1 MVLKSLLEM
10 KSGRCHLLFLRVEW
24 VRKGGDI
31 AFETLLKLKELGMQV
46 ELVVSGCAPPET
58 HPILPNLSI

>member
-1 MVLKSLLEM
+1 M
-10 KSGRCHLLFLRVEW
+10 KSGRCHLLFLEVDW

-31 AFETLLKLKELGMQV
+31 AFETLLKLEELDMQA
-46 ELVVSGCAPPET
+46 ELLVCGCAPSET